1 MQYSLTYFLEH
12 GVSFSYEPE
21 NPGVPQ
27 VQGPMDNLELRA
39 QFHAAVDARRGL
51 SPQGKQHAG
60 DCNEEGKK
68 ENGSF
73 CTICRHLSGVCFL
86 CGSDGLRS
94 GDLDC
99 ALCRLAK
106 VREMRD
112 RGVKL

>member
-1 MQYSLTYFLEH
+1 MQYSLTYFLEN
-12 GVSFSYEPE
+12 GVSFTYAPD

-51 SPQGKQHAG
+51 FPQRKRHAG

-68 ENGSF
+68 ESGSF
-73 CTICRHLSGVCFL
+73 CTICRHLSGVCLL
-86 CGSDGLRS
+86 CGSKGLGS

-106 VREMRD
+106 VRAMREK
-112 RGVKL
+112 GIHL